1 MNDVMIYEEA
11 IYISYREKKPKNWGN
26 VLTTGDLKNNITS
39 EIQGRFQYSFSN
51 IDTMF

>member
-11 IYISYREKKPKNWGN
+11 IYISYREKKKNWGN
-26 VLTTGDLKNNITS
+26 VLTTGELKNNIIS
-39 EIQGRFQYSFSN
+39 EIQGRSQHSFSN